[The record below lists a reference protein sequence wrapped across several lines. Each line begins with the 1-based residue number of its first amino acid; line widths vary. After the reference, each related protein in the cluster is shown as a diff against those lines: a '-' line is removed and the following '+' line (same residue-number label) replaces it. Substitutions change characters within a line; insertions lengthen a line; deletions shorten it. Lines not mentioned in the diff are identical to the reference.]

1 MRQHEQTDTGRQISR
16 TAIML
21 SVFAGVNAGGKW
33 NFALRVFLRL
43 RNLELPEEPG
53 RPERGLAYETTE
65 AVISEG

>member
-1 MRQHEQTDTGRQISR
+1 
-16 TAIML
+16 ML

-33 NFALRVFLRL
+33 NFALRAFLRL
-43 RNLELPEEPG
+43 RNLESPEEPG